1 MLDTCKKHGIINFP
15 VTINELMECVKL
27 SIASRQVCLTTLN
40 TDSNFRDLYDLSAKH
55 GVLAIVWDAV
65 CTLTK
70 EGKIA
75 PEQMP
80 DRALK
85 LQWALSAEKIKG
97 RYNKQRQLAIELA
110 DAFAKDGIN
119 TYVLKGLAI
128 SGYYPTPEHREC
140 GDLDCFLASVAD
152 NGEFVPRYE
161 DGNVIAEKI
170 GAEVE
175 RDYYKHSHINFKGL
189 MVENH
194 AFCTAVRGSK
204 ERKEFERHLQHL
216 LATKPSTPID
226 GSHLMRPCADFNTL
240 FLTAHGMGHF
250 ISEGIKLRHII
261 DWALLLKAEQDN
273 IDWTEFYRWSDK
285 MNMTRFA
292 NALTA
297 ISVKYLGLEVTNP
310 AIQTASPYAD
320 RILEDTLY
328 HSEGIHNKGYTKLV
342 RRMKLIQNRLSYIW
356 KYHMI
361 YQKSML
367 LDVARSCIAFIFEK
381 HPRL

>member
-1 MLDTCKKHGIINFP
+1 M
-15 VTINELMECVKL
+15 
-27 SIASRQVCLTTLN
+27 LN
-40 TDSNFRDLYDLSAKH
+40 TSNFITPLLRIHLFEEQTIQESPTTIYQKDWEALFQLAQQQ
-55 GVLAIVWDAV
+55 GVLAIIWDAI
-65 CTLTK
+65 CTLANEEELT
-70 EGKIA
+70 
-75 PEQMP
+75 PDQMP
-80 DRALK
+80 DKALK
-85 LQWALSAEKIKG
+85 LQWALRAEKIES
-97 RYNKQRQLAIELA
+97 RYNKQKMLAEKLSG
-110 DAFAKDGIN
+110 AFAESGIN

-128 SGYYPTPEHREC
+128 SSYYPTPEHREC

-204 ERKEFERHLQHL
+204 ERKEFERHLQKL

-226 GSHLMRPCADFNTL
+226 GTVLRRPCADFNAL

-297 ISVKYLGLEVTNP
+297 ISVKYLGLVVTNP
-310 AIQTASPYAD
+310 AIQTTSPYAE

-342 RRMKLIQNRLSYIW
+342 SRVKLIQNRLSYIW

-367 LDVARSCIAFIFEK
+367 LDIARSCIAFIFEK
-381 HPRL
+381 NPRL

>member
-1 MLDTCKKHGIINFP
+1 M
-15 VTINELMECVKL
+15 
-27 SIASRQVCLTTLN
+27 LN
-40 TDSNFRDLYDLSAKH
+40 TSNFITPLLRTHLFEEKTIQESPTTISQKDWEALFQLAQQQ
-55 GVLAIVWDAV
+55 GVLAISWEAISRLADERK
-65 CTLTK
+65 LSS
-70 EGKIA
+70 
-75 PEQMP
+75 EQMP

-85 LQWALSAEKIKG
+85 LQLALSAEKIKG
-97 RYNKQRQLAIELA
+97 RYNKQRQLAMELA

-128 SGYYPTPEHREC
+128 SSYYPTPEHREC

-152 NGEFVPRYE
+152 NGEFVSRYE
-161 DGNVIAEKI
+161 DGNVIAERV
-170 GAEVE
+170 GAKVE
-175 RDYYKHSHINFKGL
+175 RDYYKHSHINYKGL

-194 AFCTAVRGSK
+194 AFCTAIRGSK
-204 ERKEFERHLQHL
+204 DRKAFERHLQHL

-226 GSHLMRPCADFNTL
+226 GSHLMRPCADFNAL

-250 ISEGIKLRHII
+250 ISEGIKLRHIV

-273 IDWTEFYRWSDK
+273 IDWTEFYRWTDK

-292 NALTA
+292 DALTA

-310 AIQTASPYAD
+310 AIQTASPYAE

-328 HSEGIHNKGYTKLV
+328 HSEGINNKGYTKLV
-342 RRMKLIQNRLSYIW
+342 RRVKLIQNRLAYVW

-381 HPRL
+381 NPRL